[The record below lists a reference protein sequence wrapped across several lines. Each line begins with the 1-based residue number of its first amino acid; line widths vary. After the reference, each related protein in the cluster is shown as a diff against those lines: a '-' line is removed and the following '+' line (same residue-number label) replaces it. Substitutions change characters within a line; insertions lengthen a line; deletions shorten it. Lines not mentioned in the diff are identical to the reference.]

1 MPQSDRMARPTRLG
15 FLLVPGFALISYA
28 AIAEPFRA
36 ANDLS
41 GAALYEWKAYSS
53 GAPVVS
59 ASNGAAIAVDGPL
72 PEADALDFLFVCAG
86 GNPALYEDPSTFAG
100 LRRLARQ
107 GGVRIGGISA
117 GPWLL
122 ARAGLLGGYRSTI
135 HWEHPASVHRGLSRS
150 AGGERPLHRRL

>member
-1 MPQSDRMARPTRLG
+1 MARPTRLG